1 MRKSSQLTA
10 AILPTLSALLFH
22 FFHFLSLLSCLLFP
36 KKTLKCIKTKE
47 VRARRA
53 YQKRERERMDG
64 ASSSS
69 SSSSDD
75 DDTVGAGGGDKSLGR
90 KKKKKTGLQT
100 SELLS
105 KTGMSF
111 DTSQFLDV
119 ERRKEMI
126 ERGKKDAMEDV
137 VRSIRFGGG
146 GGGGGGGVDGADV
159 AKNKERRTVSKTM
172 SLFTVEEHLRIV
184 AQPAVRN
191 FCMHILALTEC
202 RIDEATCEDVQ
213 KLLDSLQKEFGGSNK
228 ANIEALCDA
237 MESKLFELSKT
248 LVSGWRG
255 KAIFSGIEDGNG
267 DDNNINSN
275 NNSTDLEAI
284 LDYLIATTCHECIEN
299 VCVKLDEETNI
310 DIVVFP
316 RLVRFAR
323 NSALKL
329 GGETNPYSHEL
340 NRFSEKV
347 SQALKRGLATIEIS
361 EVIENELPAVL
372 RAYNLRFL
380 RDLKKNKHLRI
391 STTGNANGSSSHG
404 NTTSHFSN
412 DSNRRR
418 TFTGAHGSLSLNDVA
433 SLPSQSPEK
442 RKKNKNSGGGGGYF
456 FGLVG
461 GGTDTNTSKNRKR
474 QRREEKKKAF
484 ETVRSQKTALDAQD
498 ALLISW
504 IRSALEVREDFFDED
519 DSDSSDDDD
528 DSDDGVRGSSAAPST
543 APSSSVA
550 IRSGLVLTGSQV
562 VKDWQRED
570 GFTLKRR
577 CRTSKPDFLS
587 KDGDPVDEDDDTDIW
602 TTENLSTGPFQAHF
616 TRALS
621 SLENALRR
629 AKTCKTEATSV
640 ASAARVIL
648 AASRTARGGEELEL
662 CTSLFGDPPYFAV
675 LGLNS
680 REYDNKLDLGGPPVE
695 IFVEENRVTV
705 QCRSVY
711 EITRHPIDDDD
722 FANDDALFMPIPW
735 CAIAISY
742 TTILETNPLDGIL
755 EVKRTRCGL
764 NKRVSQ
770 KRLNRFL
777 RNKHTGTGGKSVTSA
792 NVNDNNSNNNEDD
805 DDKEEGKRKSKNMN
819 TKSSNSADS
828 TDGGGIL
835 NSLFSAVFNF

>member
-1 MRKSSQLTA
+1 
-10 AILPTLSALLFH
+10 
-22 FFHFLSLLSCLLFP
+22 
-36 KKTLKCIKTKE
+36 
-47 VRARRA
+47 
-53 YQKRERERMDG
+53 MDG
-64 ASSSS
+64 ASSYSSS
-69 SSSSDD
+69 SSSSDED
-75 DDTVGAGGGDKSLGR
+75 EDEDGGGGGR
-90 KKKKKTGLQT
+90 GRRKREKKTGLKT

-126 ERGKKDAMEDV
+126 EKGKKDAMEDV
-137 VRSIRFGGG
+137 MRLIRFGGG
-146 GGGGGGGVDGADV
+146 GIEVTSE
-159 AKNKERRTVSKTM
+159 KRTVSKMM

-191 FCMHILALTEC
+191 FCAHILALTEC
-202 RIDEATCEDVQ
+202 RIDEATCEDV
-213 KLLDSLQKEFGGSNK
+213 KKVLDSLQKEFCCDNRNKIGGNT
-228 ANIEALCDA
+228 IEVLCDA

-248 LVSGWRG
+248 LLSGWRG
-255 KAIFSGIEDGNG
+255 KKISSGMDDGGEG
-267 DDNNINSN
+267 DDNDVI
-275 NNSTDLEAI
+275 NNSTDLDAV

-310 DIVVFP
+310 DVVVFP

-347 SQALKRGLATIEIS
+347 SQALKRGLATSEIS

-391 STTGNANGSSSHG
+391 STISNANGSISNANANS
-404 NTTSHFSN
+404 NSKFSIK
-412 DSNRRR
+412 SNGGRAV
-418 TFTGAHGSLSLNDVA
+418 TGAHGSLSLHDVA

-442 RKKNKNSGGGGGYF
+442 PKKNKNGGGGGGYF

-461 GGTDTNTSKNRKR
+461 RGTDTNNSINRKQR
-474 QRREEKKKAF
+474 RREERKKAF
-484 ETVRSQKTALDAQD
+484 ETVRSQNTALDAQD

-504 IRSALEVREDFFDED
+504 IRSALEVREDFFDD
-519 DSDSSDDDD
+519 DDTDSSDDDD
-528 DSDDGVRGSSAAPST
+528 DNDEVTRHLGALSST
-543 APSSSVA
+543 ASSSSVA

-587 KDGDPVDEDDDTDIW
+587 KDGDPIDEDDDTDIW
-602 TTENLSTGPFQAHF
+602 TTENLATGPFQAHF
-616 TRALS
+616 TRGLS

-629 AKTCKTEATSV
+629 AKTCKTEETSV

-662 CTSLFGDPPYFAV
+662 CTSLFGDPPCVAV

-680 REYDNKLDLGGPPVE
+680 KEYENKLNLGGPPVE
-695 IFVEENRVTV
+695 IFVEEHRVTV
-705 QCRSVY
+705 KCRSVY
-711 EITRHPIDDDD
+711 EITRHPIEEE
-722 FANDDALFMPIPW
+722 DDALFMPIPW

-742 TTILETNPLDGIL
+742 NTILKTNVVDGIL
-755 EVKRTRCGL
+755 EVKRTWCGL

-770 KRLNRFL
+770 KSLNRFL
-777 RNKHTGTGGKSVTSA
+777 RNKHNKNKNSINPDESVSGGGGTNIA
-792 NVNDNNSNNNEDD
+792 
-805 DDKEEGKRKSKNMN
+805 KRKSQ
-819 TKSSNSADS
+819 SNAPNENNDS
-828 TDGGGIL
+828 TDGSSSGGVL
-835 NSLFSAVFNF
+835 SSLFSALFKF

>member
-1 MRKSSQLTA
+1 
-10 AILPTLSALLFH
+10 
-22 FFHFLSLLSCLLFP
+22 
-36 KKTLKCIKTKE
+36 
-47 VRARRA
+47 
-53 YQKRERERMDG
+53 
-64 ASSSS
+64 
-69 SSSSDD
+69 
-75 DDTVGAGGGDKSLGR
+75 
-90 KKKKKTGLQT
+90 
-100 SELLS
+100 
-105 KTGMSF
+105 
-111 DTSQFLDV
+111 
-119 ERRKEMI
+119 
-126 ERGKKDAMEDV
+126 
-137 VRSIRFGGG
+137 
-146 GGGGGGGVDGADV
+146 
-159 AKNKERRTVSKTM
+159 
-172 SLFTVEEHLRIV
+172 
-184 AQPAVRN
+184 
-191 FCMHILALTEC
+191 
-202 RIDEATCEDVQ
+202 
-213 KLLDSLQKEFGGSNK
+213 
-228 ANIEALCDA
+228 
-237 MESKLFELSKT
+237 
-248 LVSGWRG
+248 
-255 KAIFSGIEDGNG
+255 
-267 DDNNINSN
+267 
-275 NNSTDLEAI
+275 
-284 LDYLIATTCHECIEN
+284 
-299 VCVKLDEETNI
+299 
-310 DIVVFP
+310 
-316 RLVRFAR
+316 
-323 NSALKL
+323 
-329 GGETNPYSHEL
+329 
-340 NRFSEKV
+340 
-347 SQALKRGLATIEIS
+347 
-361 EVIENELPAVL
+361 
-372 RAYNLRFL
+372 
-380 RDLKKNKHLRI
+380 
-391 STTGNANGSSSHG
+391 
-404 NTTSHFSN
+404 
-412 DSNRRR
+412 
-418 TFTGAHGSLSLNDVA
+418 VA

-792 NVNDNNSNNNEDD
+792 NVNDNNSNNNEPD
-805 DDKEEGKRKSKNMN
+805 DDKEEEKRKSKNMN

>member
-1 MRKSSQLTA
+1 MRAK
-10 AILPTLSALLFH
+10 F
-22 FFHFLSLLSCLLFP
+22 
-36 KKTLKCIKTKE
+36 IKERKRE
-47 VRARRA
+47 
-53 YQKRERERMDG
+53 RERERMDG

-69 SSSSDD
+69 SPSSSFSSDD
-75 DDTVGAGGGDKSLGR
+75 DNTAGNNSLAPTRGGR
-90 KKKKKTGLQT
+90 KKEKKTGLKT

-137 VRSIRFGGG
+137 VRLIRFGGAG
-146 GGGGGGGVDGADV
+146 SDESYAADV
-159 AKNKERRTVSKTM
+159 AKYKERRTVSKTM

-191 FCMHILALTEC
+191 FCMHVLALTDC
-202 RIDEATCEDVQ
+202 RIDEATCDDVH
-213 KLLDSLQKEFGGSNK
+213 KLLDSLEKEYGGSNK

-237 MESKLFELSKT
+237 LESKLLELSRKM
-248 LVSGWRG
+248 VGGWRG
-255 KAIFSGIEDGNG
+255 KTIFSGTEKTNED
-267 DDNNINSN
+267 DDVINSN
-275 NNSTDLEAI
+275 SDSMDLEAI
-284 LDYLIATTCHECIEN
+284 LDYLIATTCHDCIEN
-299 VCVKLDEETNI
+299 VCAKLDEETNI

-347 SQALKRGLATIEIS
+347 CQALKRGLATSEIS

-372 RAYNLRFL
+372 QAYNLRFL

-391 STTGNANGSSSHG
+391 STTGNTNGSSSLG
-404 NTTSHFSN
+404 RTSSHFSN

-418 TFTGAHGSLSLNDVA
+418 IVAGTHGSLSLHDVA
-433 SLPSQSPEK
+433 SLPSHSPEK
-442 RKKNKNSGGGGGYF
+442 RKKNKNSSGGGGYF

-461 GGTDTNTSKNRKR
+461 GRTDTKSCKNRR
-474 QRREEKKKAF
+474 QVRREERKKAF

-504 IRSALEVREDFFDED
+504 IRSALEVRDDFSDKEY
-519 DSDSSDDDD
+519 SDSSDDDED
-528 DSDDGVRGSSAAPST
+528 DSDDDARGSSAAPS
-543 APSSSVA
+543 ASSSSSA
-550 IRSGLVLTGSQV
+550 MIRSGLVLTGSQV

-587 KDGDPVDEDDDTDIW
+587 KDGDPVDDDDDTDIW
-602 TTENLSTGPFQAHF
+602 TTEILATGPFQAHF

-629 AKTCKTEATSV
+629 AKTCKTEETSV

-662 CTSLFGDPPYFAV
+662 CTSLFGDPPYFAI

-680 REYDNKLDLGGPPVE
+680 REYENKLDLGGPPVE
-695 IFVEENRVTV
+695 IFVEEHRVTV
-705 QCRSVY
+705 KCRSVY
-711 EITRHPIDDDD
+711 EITRHPIDDDN
-722 FANDDALFMPIPW
+722 FADDDALFMPIPW

-742 TTILETNPLDGIL
+742 TTILETNPADGIL

-777 RNKHTGTGGKSVTSA
+777 RNKHTQSSTAGDGGESVTSA
-792 NVNDNNSNNNEDD
+792 SANVTLRTNEKNDNGDKGKSQNGNTNN
-805 DDKEEGKRKSKNMN
+805 SKNS
-819 TKSSNSADS
+819 THSSD
-828 TDGGGIL
+828 DGGGGGGGVL
-835 NSLFSAVFNF
+835 SSLFSVFKF